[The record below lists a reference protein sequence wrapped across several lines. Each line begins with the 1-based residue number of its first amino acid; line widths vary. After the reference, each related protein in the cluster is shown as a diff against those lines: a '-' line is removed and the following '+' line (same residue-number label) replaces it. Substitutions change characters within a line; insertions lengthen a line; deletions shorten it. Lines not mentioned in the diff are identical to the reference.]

1 MNKKQIL
8 KRLRHISA
16 SITWLGFVGGSYSPE
31 ERDQVLQQHG
41 QELVVL
47 LTQIDLLWF
56 EKAPR
61 VRKSKGTPSST

>member
-8 KRLRHISA
+8 KRLRYISA
-16 SITWLGFVGGSYSPE
+16 SITSLAFVSSSYPPE
-31 ERDQVLQQHG
+31 ERVRVLQQHG